1 MPPSSKAQLVASGRI
16 RQRQTTYA
24 AILLLA
30 GVVNYLDRS
39 TLAIGNPLIRH
50 DLGLSVADMGLLLS
64 AFLWAYAIA
73 QLPAGMAVD
82 RIGPRRLLGAALV
95 VWSTAQVVTGFVSN
109 FTQFV
114 IARVVLGIG
123 ESPSFPSFVRV
134 LREWHSPN
142 DRTVPT
148 SIVCSGPSSIGPALA
163 PPLLTALMVATGW
176 RMMIILTGLCG
187 IVVAAIWMRLYRNPA
202 EIALEPEERRY
213 LADETET
220 TSDAGASLAGWRKL
234 FSQRITWG
242 IMGGNFG
249 LMYLQWLYLAWLPG
263 YLEIDRHM
271 SISRTGVVAS
281 IPFVFGMAG
290 SIAGGWFCKRL
301 MNLGVAPI
309 PSCKIPIVAGMI
321 LAASATAAV
330 TMAPTD
336 GTAIAA
342 VSFALFFTS
351 CASGT
356 AWALTGIAA
365 PRSFTASLA
374 SIQNFSGYLGGA
386 LAPAITGFVVQATRT
401 FVPALWSAAAIAC
414 VSAMSY
420 LIVVPNKKLTFADG
434 QGTGEPLLK
443 GAMP

>member
-1 MPPSSKAQLVASGRI
+1 MPPSSKAHLVASGRI
-16 RQRQTTYA
+16 RRKQRGYA

-64 AFLWAYAIA
+64 AFLWAYAFS
-73 QLPAGMAVD
+73 QLPAGMMVD
-82 RIGPRRLLGAALV
+82 RIGPRRLLGAALI
-95 VWSTAQVVTGFVSN
+95 VWSSAQVVTGFVSN
-109 FTQFV
+109 FMQFV
-114 IARVVLGIG
+114 FARVVLGIG

-134 LREWHSPN
+134 LRDWHSPN

-163 PPLLTALMVATGW
+163 PPLLTALMVLTGW
-176 RMMIILTGLCG
+176 RMMIVLTGLCG
-187 IVVAAIWMRLYRNPA
+187 IVVAAIWMRFYRNPA
-202 EIALEPEERRY
+202 EVALDPEERRY
-213 LADETET
+213 LAEETET
-220 TSDAGASLAGWRKL
+220 TTEGGASLAGWRLL
-234 FSQRITWG
+234 FSHRTTWG

-271 SISRTGVVAS
+271 SIGKTGVVPS
-281 IPFVFGMAG
+281 IPFVFGMLG
-290 SIAGGWFCKRL
+290 SIGGGWFGKLL
-301 MNLGVAPI
+301 MSLGVLPI
-309 PSCKIPIVAGMI
+309 LSCKIPIVAGMI
-321 LAASATAAV
+321 FAASATAAV

-336 GTAIAA
+336 GAAIAA

-365 PRSFTASLA
+365 PRRYTASLA

-386 LAPAITGFVVQATRT
+386 LAPAITGFVIQATGT
-401 FVPALWSAAAIAC
+401 FVPALWSAAAIA
-414 VSAMSY
+414 VASAISY
-420 LIVVPNKKLTFADG
+420 LVVVPNKKLAFGARMPA
-434 QGTGEPLLK
+434 GEPRLNE
-443 GAMP
+443 AIP